1 MAEISFRKVPATLL
15 KVNSNTDILLEFCEM
30 FRAAILQKTCM
41 QGAKQRQK
49 VLRKVFVLK
58 IKTEI
63 LDQQK
68 KFAQ

>member
-1 MAEISFRKVPATLL
+1 
-15 KVNSNTDILLEFCEM
+15 
-30 FRAAILQKTCM
+30 M
-41 QGAKQRQK
+41 QGAKQRRK

-58 IKTEI
+58 VKTEI